1 VRLPDRVQVWW
12 TTRQTFI
19 NDAPDPVA
27 FERRALRAPE
37 DDNKYRSA
45 RRDSVG
51 VMTKGEILLELRP
64 RGAGGLRR
72 LVEKGALL
80 WVNRCRSAQ

>member
-1 VRLPDRVQVWW
+1 VRLPDGVQVWW

-27 FERRALRAPE
+27 FGPRRALRAAE
-37 DDNKYRSA
+37 ADNKYRSA
-45 RRDSVG
+45 RRDSLG

-64 RGAGGLRR
+64 RGAGGPSGRGIW
-72 LVEKGALL
+72 EGG
-80 WVNRCRSAQ
+80 